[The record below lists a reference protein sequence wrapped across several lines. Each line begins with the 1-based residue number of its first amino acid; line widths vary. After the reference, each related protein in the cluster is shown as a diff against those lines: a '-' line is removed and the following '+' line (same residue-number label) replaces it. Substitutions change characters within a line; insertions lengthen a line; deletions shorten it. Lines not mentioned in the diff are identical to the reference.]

1 MGGGC
6 MGSYR
11 DDTFTGLAHRGDLE
25 GIKNLLKNPNNH
37 SNIEDTEGGI
47 GYEGRAMTAL
57 GIAARRGDIAI
68 MDELLSAGANPD
80 GTGNWEE
87 HYTATPLFAAVQG
100 ARLRPPLN
108 GERRRNFGAVVRI
121 LHAGVDANCSMS
133 AHPNTGGGATAMY
146 YAAEHNDL
154 EMATLLL
161 SYGACLCIPNG
172 NGYTPI
178 DIARAKRH
186 VTFTA
191 WIERMST
198 HFVPDM
204 NGGGTNYKMYARP
217 YARPSRDQGM
227 GSIVE

>member
-1 MGGGC
+1 

-11 DDTFTGLAHRGDLE
+11 DDTFTGLAHRGD
-25 GIKNLLKNPNNH
+25 IKEIKKLLQNPNKY
-37 SNIEDTEGGI
+37 SCIEDAEGGI
-47 GYEGRAMTAL
+47 GWEGRAMTAL
-57 GIAARRGDIAI
+57 GIAARRGDIDM
-68 MDELLSAGANPD
+68 MDELLREGANPE
-80 GTGNWEE
+80 GTGNWDEY
-87 HYTATPLFAAVQG
+87 YTATPLFAAVQG
-100 ARLRPPLN
+100 ARLRRSTRREALALP
-108 GERRRNFGAVVRI
+108 RRNLGAVVKM
-121 LHAGVDANCSMS
+121 LHSGADVNSSMS